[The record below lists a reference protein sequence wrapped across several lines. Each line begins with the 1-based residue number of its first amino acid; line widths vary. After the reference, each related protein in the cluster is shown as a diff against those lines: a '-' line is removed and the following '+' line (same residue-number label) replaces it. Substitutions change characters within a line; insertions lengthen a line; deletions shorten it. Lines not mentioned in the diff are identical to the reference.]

1 MSIRTSKIRKVAKH
15 NLACVSSVV
24 VRRCQVCDYAHLEP
38 ILFLGYLPP
47 VNKMISIEELP
58 SEQPSYPALI
68 LSCPRCRLVQLGLII
83 DPQVLFPPEYP
94 YTSGTTKI
102 LRENF
107 AELYKESRTIV
118 NLNSEDLVVD
128 IGSNDGTLLSNFS
141 SQHRVWGITPENIGK
156 IALRRGI
163 PTKIS
168 YFDQEVVSQILT
180 QDGQAKI
187 VTATNVFAHMRN
199 IHKVLKQI
207 LRLLKQDGVFI
218 SESHYLPAL
227 VKTLQYDTIYHEHLR
242 YYSLSSLSYL
252 LMMHGLEIIHA
263 KYIPTHGGSIRVY
276 AARKNSYKIRNSVPS
291 ILEEEKKNPFNRE
304 KMEWFRKQVVMTKLK
319 LYSLLQS
326 IKKSGKRVYGI
337 GAPSRASTL
346 INYIGIDDGIIDY
359 VLEVKGSH
367 KIGKYIPGTLIPIAE
382 ESLIFKNSPEYAL
395 VFSWHIAE
403 ELMAKLKQ
411 KGFRGDFIIPL
422 PNPRIVKNISI
433 D

>member
-1 MSIRTSKIRKVAKH
+1 
-15 NLACVSSVV
+15 
-24 VRRCQVCDYAHLEP
+24 
-38 ILFLGYLPP
+38 
-47 VNKMISIEELP
+47 
-58 SEQPSYPALI
+58 
-68 LSCPRCRLVQLGLII
+68 
-83 DPQVLFPPEYP
+83 
-94 YTSGTTKI
+94 
-102 LRENF
+102 
-107 AELYKESRTIV
+107 
-118 NLNSEDLVVD
+118 
-128 IGSNDGTLLSNFS
+128 
-141 SQHRVWGITPENIGK
+141 
-156 IALRRGI
+156 
-163 PTKIS
+163 
-168 YFDQEVVSQILT
+168 
-180 QDGQAKI
+180 
-187 VTATNVFAHMRN
+187 MRN